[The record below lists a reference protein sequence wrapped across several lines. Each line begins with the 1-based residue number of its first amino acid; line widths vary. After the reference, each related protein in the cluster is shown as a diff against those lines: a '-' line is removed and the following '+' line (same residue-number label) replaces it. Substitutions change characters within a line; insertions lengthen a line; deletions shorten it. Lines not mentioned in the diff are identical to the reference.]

1 MKRLITIIALFISFV
16 SFAQQRDRSFDAF
29 WPTFRTALL
38 AYDMQALDPLVSYP
52 LTVKG
57 TMDYDPV
64 KKINRDKII
73 TTLKKALSQE
83 GSIDNE
89 NIPDETNLEEIKRK
103 VTVPD
108 KDYKWKKANSIYM
121 TVANLDF
128 KKIGG
133 KWKLYTIYSEVSN

>member
-1 MKRLITIIALFISFV
+1 MKRLITIAALFISFV
-16 SFAQQRDRSFDAF
+16 SFSQQRDRSFDAF
-29 WPTFRTALL
+29 WPSFRTAVL
-38 AYDMQALDPLVSYP
+38 AYDIQALDQLVSYP

-73 TTLKKALSQE
+73 STLKNALSQE
-83 GSIDNE
+83 GSIDND

-108 KDYKWKKANSIYM
+108 KDYKWHKANSIYM
-121 TVANLDF
+121 SIANMDF

-133 KWKLYTIYSEVSN
+133 KWKLHTIYIEVSN